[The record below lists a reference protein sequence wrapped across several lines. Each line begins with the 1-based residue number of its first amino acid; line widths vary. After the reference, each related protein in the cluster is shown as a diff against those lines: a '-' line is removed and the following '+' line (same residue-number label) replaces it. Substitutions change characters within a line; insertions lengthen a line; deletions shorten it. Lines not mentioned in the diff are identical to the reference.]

1 MADHQMDVSQAVVL
15 YLKHYPGSNDA
26 EFNAF
31 YGPASDTAAREQ
43 VRGLLDE
50 VMGLRADWSR
60 LTLDGAGDFVET
72 QMQSRHPE
80 LSRTALES
88 LGNFFTYLM
97 R

>member
-1 MADHQMDVSQAVVL
+1 MDVSQAVVL

-72 QMQSRHPE
+72 QMQTRHRSVANASGVP
-80 LSRTALES
+80 RQPI
-88 LGNFFTYLM
+88 
-97 R
+97 